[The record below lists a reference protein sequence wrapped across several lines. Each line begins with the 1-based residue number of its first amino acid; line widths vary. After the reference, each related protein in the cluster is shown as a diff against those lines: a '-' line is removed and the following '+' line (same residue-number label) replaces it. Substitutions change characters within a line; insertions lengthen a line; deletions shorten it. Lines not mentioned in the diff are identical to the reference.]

1 MSFLKGCSELEL
13 AGINKSN
20 CSEATDL
27 VAKFNKK
34 KKKKQTKKQN
44 QAQASSSGKHGLDI
58 LILHSTLE

>member
-34 KKKKQTKKQN
+34 KKKKNRQKNKTKHRHHLLAN
-44 QAQASSSGKHGLDI
+44 MG
-58 LILHSTLE
+58 

>member
-34 KKKKQTKKQN
+34 KKKKKTDKKTKPSTGIIFWQTWVRY
-44 QAQASSSGKHGLDI
+44 LDPP
-58 LILHSTLE
+58 